1 MSETP
6 AHPPRPTTTA
16 QSKPVAVERLV
27 VLTGNPNC
35 GKTTLLEKLVTEL
48 KHRNYK
54 LATIKHHS
62 HSGFDIDKPGKDSW
76 RFFEAGSDHVIIA
89 APDKVASYWKI
100 NKELSLDEIC
110 ANVSDVD
117 LILVEGYKQ
126 AGKPSLEVLRYANSQ
141 DLIGS
146 KEQRFAVAAD
156 FPLDL
161 GVPHFG
167 LEDVQA
173 IADLIEQRFLR

>member
-1 MSETP
+1 MQIPIVTVIGRS
-6 AHPPRPTTTA
+6 
-16 QSKPVAVERLV
+16 
-27 VLTGNPNC
+27 GC
-35 GKTTLLEKLVTEL
+35 GKTTLLEKLVAEL

-62 HSGFDIDKPGKDSW
+62 HCGFDIDKPGKDSW

-89 APDKVASYWKI
+89 APDKVASYWKTDR
-100 NKELSLDEIC
+100 ELNLDEIC

-126 AGKPSLEVLRYANSQ
+126 AEKPSLEVVRYANSQ
-141 DLIGS
+141 DPIGS
-146 KEQRFAVAAD
+146 REQRFAVAAD
-156 FPLDL
+156 FSLNL

-167 LEDVQA
+167 LDDVQA
-173 IADLIEQRFLR
+173 IADLIEQRFLRKP

>member
-1 MSETP
+1 MQIPIVTVIGRS
-6 AHPPRPTTTA
+6 
-16 QSKPVAVERLV
+16 
-27 VLTGNPNC
+27 GC
-35 GKTTLLEKLVTEL
+35 GKTTLLEKLVAEL
-48 KHRNYK
+48 KQRSYK

-62 HSGFDIDKPGKDSW
+62 HNGFDIDQPGKDSW

-100 NKELSLDEIC
+100 EKELSLDEIC
-110 ANVSDVD
+110 ATVSGVD

-126 AGKPSLEVLRYANSQ
+126 AGKPSLEVVRYANSQ

-146 KEQRFAVAAD
+146 REQRFAVAAD
-156 FPLDL
+156 FPLNL

-167 LEDVQA
+167 LNDVHA
-173 IADLIEQRFLR
+173 IADLIEQRFLIKP